1 MKFPT
6 MWDIEKCINDLPL
19 DNILVTWEHPHDFD
33 QSKLNYMSR
42 YNELMKGVKLNK
54 FNNLNTIIINLND
67 LMIDANSLL

>member
-33 QSKLNYMSR
+33 QSKLNTPKALST
-42 YNELMKGVKLNK
+42 K
-54 FNNLNTIIINLND
+54 
-67 LMIDANSLL
+67 S